1 MPDNSEDN
9 LLVDDEEISS
19 IQTDVSFKIEK
30 LQIDFLADVETPSQ
44 QIAELCFKEYELK
57 ISKYYQNLTNIS
69 MSLKSMHLIDKLN
82 KTDDKA
88 YLLWSGTSSK
98 QRPDILS
105 KQMVDNLSFSA
116 PSLGKNM
123 NFIQYYRKSKKIK
136 KPDEILK
143 NILEMNKFYQCESI
157 SLPNELGKPKIAL
170 EKKENFN
177 QKNDIIRKS
186 ESTSNIFLTS
196 EEILNPLVKIDL
208 IIIDEKNP
216 NFTRKYHK
224 INRFIDIKFSR
235 LKLIVNPEAWIL
247 VLDLLGLGAKS
258 YPVGAQSTNTGE
270 KKSSTGINFMVE
282 EFSIQ
287 LNEDKSYKQLAN
299 LKIDDVR
306 ALIESRP
313 DFLKANGQL
322 GSLGIYDSSAYQGL
336 YPEKFLT
343 SGDQALK
350 FEFYRHIGSL
360 DQLLSRESF
369 DISLKLNMNSVKY
382 VHSQRF
388 LSSLT
393 QYFQQFNK
401 LQEALSKMNAI
412 SSGEKNIS
420 FEPQRSTRIQLDIQT
435 DSPIIVIPVNSNSDQ
450 VVVFDLGKF
459 LFNLIRKIFF

>member
-1 MPDNSEDN
+1 MPNNDED
-9 LLVDDEEISS
+9 LEIDDEEVSS
-19 IQTDVSFKIEK
+19 IQTDISFKIEK
-30 LQIDFLADVETPSQ
+30 LQIDFLADVEIPGQ
-44 QIAELCFKEYELK
+44 QIAELCFKEYELQIRK
-57 ISKYYQNLTNIS
+57 FYQNLTNVS
-69 MSLKSMHLIDKLN
+69 MTLKSMHLIDKLN

-98 QRPDILS
+98 LRPDILS
-105 KQMVDNLSFSA
+105 KQIIDNLSFSA

-136 KPDEILK
+136 KTDEILK
-143 NILEMNKFYQCESI
+143 NILELNKFYQCESI
-157 SLPNELGKPKIAL
+157 SLPTELSKPKITL
-170 EKKENFN
+170 KNKENFQ
-177 QKNDIIRKS
+177 QKKTDMIKKS
-186 ESTSNIFLTS
+186 ESTSNIFSTN

-208 IIIDEKNP
+208 VIVDEKNP
-216 NFTRKYHK
+216 NFAKKYQK
-224 INRFIDIKFSR
+224 INRFVDINFSR
-235 LKLIVNPEAWIL
+235 LKLIVNPETWIL

-258 YPVGAQSTNTGE
+258 YPVGTQAIDIGE
-270 KKSSTGINFMVE
+270 KKSSTGIKFMVE

-287 LNEDKSYKQLAN
+287 LNEDKSSKQLAN

-336 YPEKFLT
+336 YPEKFMT

-350 FEFYRHIGSL
+350 FEFYKHIGSL

-382 VHSQRF
+382 VHAQRF

-401 LQEALSKMNAI
+401 LQEALGKMNAI

-420 FEPQRSTRIQLDIQT
+420 FEPQRSSRIKLDIQT
-435 DSPIIVIPVNSNSDQ
+435 ESPIIVIPVNSNSDQ
-450 VVVFDLGKF
+450 VLVFNLGKF
-459 LFNLIRKIFF
+459 FII